1 MNSLQTNFNK
11 QISYWLFFV
20 SLMIISMILI
30 GGATRLTGS
39 GLSMV
44 EWRPFLGLL
53 PPLTEN
59 EWIRVFD
66 LYKLSP
72 EYININ
78 SWMTLDDFKV
88 IFFWEYFH
96 RVWGRLI
103 GLVFILPFSYFLFA
117 KKLNKSLLTLC
128 SCLLVLGGI
137 QGLIG
142 WWMVKSGLTDNPY
155 VSQYRLSIH
164 LSMAFLILM
173 ICFWNALNLFKGT
186 SNLPKGINLIAI
198 FLVSL
203 TILAGTFVSGMDAG
217 LIYNQFPLMGEGL
230 VPIEYGD
237 KGILD
242 PFENPVSAQ
251 FHHRVLASIT
261 LLTVI
266 FVGGLSI
273 FRNGFKLKSILLI
286 AAILFQFFIG
296 ILTLIYMVPTA
307 LGVLHQFGGVI
318 LFLTLIWFS
327 HEPNSLSKQ

>member
-20 SLMIISMILI
+20 SLMIVSMILI

-59 EWIRVFD
+59 EWIRVFE

-78 SWMTLDDFKV
+78 SWMKLNDFKI

-103 GLVFILPFSYFLFA
+103 GLVFILPFSYFLLT
-117 KKLNKSLLTLC
+117 KKLDRPLLLLC
-128 SCLLVLGGI
+128 SFLLVLGGI

-164 LSMAFLILM
+164 LSMAFLILI
-173 ICFWNALNLFKGT
+173 ICFWNALNLFIGK
-186 SNLPKGINLIAI
+186 SKLPMGINLIAI

-203 TILAGTFVSGMDAG
+203 TIIAGTFVSGMDAG
-217 LIYNQFPLMGEGL
+217 LVYNQFPFMGEGL

-237 KGILD
+237 RGILD

-251 FHHRVLASIT
+251 FHHRVLASLT
-261 LLTVI
+261 LLLVI
-266 FVGGLSI
+266 FIGGYSI
-273 FRNGFKLKSILLI
+273 VRNGIKLKSILLI
-286 AAILFQFFIG
+286 LAILFQFIIG
-296 ILTLIYMVPTA
+296 ILTLLYMVPIS
-307 LGVLHQFGGVI
+307 LGVLHQFGGVF
-318 LFLTLIWFS
+318 LFLTLIWFC
-327 HEPNSLSKQ
+327 HEPNSLRKG